1 MSTHKLPEYK
11 DLPKSFYSDTVGVIC
26 KTCTK
31 INKRGVEY
39 GTVQRYI
46 KVDGKFVEEL
56 DE

>member
-1 MSTHKLPEYK
+1 MSTNKLPEYK

-31 INKRGVEY
+31 VNKRGVEY
-39 GTVQRYI
+39 GTVVRYI